1 MDNKKTSPALF
12 VRQVRQELQKVTW
25 PTRRDTFI
33 SSLIVILLI
42 FLFSLFFLLSDQ
54 VWSFSIKKII
64 EIGSVYKMIKCRWY
78 VLHAYS
84 GYEKKVA
91 DSIVDQA
98 NKLGIADHI
107 EEVSVPTQNIVE
119 VKRGVRINTERKIF
133 PGYILIKMNL
143 NDDTWHIIKNTPK
156 LSGFLGNKGKP
167 VPISNAEA
175 KRISEQVIDGVEKS
189 RPAVMYDIGE
199 QVKVIDGPFASF
211 NGEIEQID
219 EEKARLRVAVS
230 IFGRSTPVDLEYSQV
245 EKA

>member
-1 MDNKKTSPALF
+1 M
-12 VRQVRQELQKVTW
+12 
-25 PTRRDTFI
+25 
-33 SSLIVILLI
+33 SST
-42 FLFSLFFLLSDQ
+42 
-54 VWSFSIKKII
+54 
-64 EIGSVYKMIKCRWY
+64 RWY

-91 DSIVDQA
+91 DSIVEQA
-98 NKLGIADHI
+98 DKLGISNFID
-107 EEVSVPTQNIVE
+107 EVSVPVQNYVE
-119 VKRGVRINTERKIF
+119 VKRGVRVNTERKIF
-133 PGYILIKMNL
+133 PGYILIKMIL

-156 LSGFLGNKGKP
+156 LSGFLGTKGNP
-167 VPISNAEA
+167 IPISNAEA
-175 KRISEQVIDGVEKS
+175 KRISEQVVDGVEKA
-189 RPAVMYDIGE
+189 RPAIMYDIGE

>member
-1 MDNKKTSPALF
+1 MNNT
-12 VRQVRQELQKVTW
+12 
-25 PTRRDTFI
+25 
-33 SSLIVILLI
+33 
-42 FLFSLFFLLSDQ
+42 
-54 VWSFSIKKII
+54 
-64 EIGSVYKMIKCRWY
+64 RWY

-98 NKLGIADHI
+98 IKLGVKEHI
-107 EEVSVPTQNIVE
+107 EEISVPVQNVVE
-119 VKRGVRINTERKIF
+119 VKRGVRVNTERKIF

-143 NDDTWHIIKNTPK
+143 NDDTWHIIKTTPK

-167 VPISNAEA
+167 IPISNAEA

-189 RPAVMYDIGE
+189 RPAIMYDIGE

-211 NGEIEQID
+211 NGEVEQID
-219 EEKARLRVAVS
+219 EDKARLRVAVS

>member
-1 MDNKKTSPALF
+1 
-12 VRQVRQELQKVTW
+12 
-25 PTRRDTFI
+25 
-33 SSLIVILLI
+33 
-42 FLFSLFFLLSDQ
+42 
-54 VWSFSIKKII
+54 
-64 EIGSVYKMIKCRWY
+64 MIKCRWY

-91 DSIVDQA
+91 DSIVDRA

-167 VPISNAEA
+167 VPISNSEA
-175 KRISEQVIDGVEKS
+175 KRISEQVVDGVEKS
-189 RPAVMYDIGE
+189 RPAIMYDVGE

-211 NGEIEQID
+211 NGEVEKID
-219 EEKARLRVAVS
+219 EEQARLRVAVS
-230 IFGRSTPVDLEYSQV
+230 IFGRSTPVDLDYSQV
-245 EKA
+245 EKV

>member
-1 MDNKKTSPALF
+1 M
-12 VRQVRQELQKVTW
+12 
-25 PTRRDTFI
+25 
-33 SSLIVILLI
+33 VILNKENNSNWFGVLMT
-42 FLFSLFFLLSDQ
+42 
-54 VWSFSIKKII
+54 
-64 EIGSVYKMIKCRWY
+64 ECRWY

-84 GYEKKVA
+84 GYEQKVA

-98 NKLGIADHI
+98 SKLGISEHV
-107 EEVSVPTQNIVE
+107 EEVSVPTQNFVE
-119 VKRGVRINTERKIF
+119 VKRGVRVNSERKIF

-156 LSGFLGNKGKP
+156 LSGFLGTKGKP
-167 VPISNAEA
+167 IPISNAEA
-175 KRISEQVIDGVEKS
+175 KRISQQVIDGVEKS

-245 EKA
+245 EKV

>member
-1 MDNKKTSPALF
+1 MNKT
-12 VRQVRQELQKVTW
+12 
-25 PTRRDTFI
+25 
-33 SSLIVILLI
+33 
-42 FLFSLFFLLSDQ
+42 
-54 VWSFSIKKII
+54 
-64 EIGSVYKMIKCRWY
+64 RWY

-98 NKLGIADHI
+98 TKLGIKDQI
-107 EEVSVPTQNIVE
+107 EEISVPVQNVVE
-119 VKRGVRINTERKIF
+119 VKRGVRVNTERKIF

-143 NDDTWHIIKNTPK
+143 NDDTWHIIKTTPK

-167 VPISNAEA
+167 IPISNSEA

-189 RPAVMYDIGE
+189 RPAIMYDVGE

-211 NGEIEQID
+211 NGEVEQID
-219 EEKARLRVAVS
+219 EDKARLRVAVS

-245 EKA
+245 EKV

>member
-1 MDNKKTSPALF
+1 
-12 VRQVRQELQKVTW
+12 
-25 PTRRDTFI
+25 
-33 SSLIVILLI
+33 
-42 FLFSLFFLLSDQ
+42 
-54 VWSFSIKKII
+54 
-64 EIGSVYKMIKCRWY
+64 MIKCRWY

-84 GYEKKVA
+84 GYEKKVG
-91 DSIVDQA
+91 DSIIDQA
-98 NKLGIADHI
+98 EKLGISDQI

-119 VKRGVRINTERKIF
+119 VKRGVRVNTERKIF

-143 NDDTWHIIKNTPK
+143 SDDTWHIIKNTPK
-156 LSGFLGNKGKP
+156 LSGFLGNKGQP
-167 VPISNAEA
+167 IPISNAEA
-175 KRISEQVIDGVEKS
+175 KRISEQVIDGVEKAM
-189 RPAVMYDIGE
+189 PAVMYDVGE

>member
-1 MDNKKTSPALF
+1 MNDS
-12 VRQVRQELQKVTW
+12 
-25 PTRRDTFI
+25 
-33 SSLIVILLI
+33 
-42 FLFSLFFLLSDQ
+42 
-54 VWSFSIKKII
+54 
-64 EIGSVYKMIKCRWY
+64 RWY

-91 DSIVDQA
+91 ENIVEQSR
-98 NKLGIADHI
+98 KLGIADYI

-119 VKRGVRINTERKIF
+119 VKRGVRVNSERKIF
-133 PGYILIKMNL
+133 PGYILIKMTL
-143 NDDTWHIIKNTPK
+143 NEDTWHIIKNTPK

-167 VPISNAEA
+167 IPISNAEA

-211 NGEIEQID
+211 NGEVEKID
-219 EEKARLRVAVS
+219 EEKAKLRVAVS

-245 EKA
+245 EKV